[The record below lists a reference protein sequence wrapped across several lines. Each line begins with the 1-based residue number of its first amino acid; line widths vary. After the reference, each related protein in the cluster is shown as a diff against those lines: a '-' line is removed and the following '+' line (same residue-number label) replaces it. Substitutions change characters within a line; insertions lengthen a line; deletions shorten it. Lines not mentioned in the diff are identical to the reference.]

1 MVYGYI
7 RVSTEKQDYENQ
19 KHGILEYVNKN
30 RLGHVEFVEET
41 VSSRKKYEDRDISRL
56 IASMKSGDILVTSEL
71 SRIGRSILEIMSIFK
86 ILAEKGV
93 QTHII
98 KGCFVIGGDDNK
110 IQSSVLVFAFGLA
123 AEIERELISQRTKE
137 ALAVRKA
144 KGVKLGRKKGA
155 KVASKLDGKEEAI
168 VALLEKKI
176 PVSSIA
182 KMFDVARSTMINFIK
197 SRGLDKRKEGN
208 TNEVVGAENEESKE
222 NNRVQKR

>member
-19 KHGILEYVNKN
+19 KHGILEYANKHK
-30 RLGHVEFVEET
+30 LGHIEFVEET
-41 VSSRKKYEDRDISRL
+41 ISSRKKYEDRDISRL
-56 IASMKSGDILVTSEL
+56 IADMQSGDILVTSEL

-98 KGCFVIGGDDNK
+98 KGGFVIGGDDNK

-144 KGVKLGRKKGA
+144 KGIKLGRKKGA

-176 PVSSIA
+176 PVSSVA

-197 SRGLDKRKEGN
+197 TRELGKR
-208 TNEVVGAENEESKE
+208 NEDSEKYISAENEESKE
-222 NNRVQKR
+222 NNRMQKR

>member
-19 KHGILEYVNKN
+19 KHGILEYTNKHK
-30 RLGHVEFVEET
+30 LGYVEFVEET
-41 VSSRKKYEDRDISRL
+41 ISSRRKFEDRDLSRL
-56 IASMKSGDILVTSEL
+56 ISNMKKGDILIVSEL

-86 ILAEKGV
+86 ILAEKGI

-98 KGCFVIGGDDNK
+98 KGGFVIGGDDNK

-137 ALAVRKA
+137 ALALRKA
-144 KGVKLGRKKGA
+144 KGIKLGRKKGA

-168 VALLEKKI
+168 IALLEKKI
-176 PVSSIA
+176 PVASIA
-182 KMFDVARSTMINFIK
+182 KIFGVARTTMINFIN
-197 SRGLDKRKEGN
+197 SRELNKKINNSEQK
-208 TNEVVGAENEESKE
+208 TGAIDEKLKE
-222 NNRVQKR
+222 NSRV

>member
-19 KHGILEYVNKN
+19 RHGILEYVNKN
-30 RLGHVEFVEET
+30 KLGNVEFIEET
-41 VSSRKKYEDRDISRL
+41 VSSRKKFEDRDLSKLISV
-56 IASMKSGDILVTSEL
+56 MKSGDILIVSEL

-86 ILAEKGV
+86 ILAEKGI

-98 KGCFVIGGDDNK
+98 KGGFVIGGDDNK

-137 ALAVRKA
+137 ALAARKA
-144 KGVKLGRKKGA
+144 KGIKLGRKKGA

-168 VALLEKKI
+168 IALLEKKI
-176 PVSSIA
+176 PVASIA
-182 KMFDVARSTMINFIK
+182 KIFGVARTTMINFIN
-197 SRGLDKRKEGN
+197 SRELNKKINNSEQK
-208 TNEVVGAENEESKE
+208 TGAIDEKLKE
-222 NNRVQKR
+222 NSRV

>member
-19 KHGILEYVNKN
+19 KHGILEYANKHK
-30 RLGHVEFVEET
+30 LGYVEFVEET
-41 VSSRKKYEDRDISRL
+41 ISSRRKFEDRDLSRL
-56 IASMKSGDILVTSEL
+56 ISNMKKGDILIVSEL

-86 ILAEKGV
+86 ILAEKGI

-98 KGCFVIGGDDNK
+98 KGGFVIGGDDNK

-137 ALAVRKA
+137 ALAARKA
-144 KGVKLGRKKGA
+144 KGIKLGRKKGA

-168 VALLEKKI
+168 IALLEKKI
-176 PVSSIA
+176 PVASIA
-182 KMFDVARSTMINFIK
+182 KIFGVARTTMINFIK
-197 SRGLDKRKEGN
+197 SRELNKKINNSEQK
-208 TNEVVGAENEESKE
+208 TGAIDEKFKE
-222 NNRVQKR
+222 NSRM